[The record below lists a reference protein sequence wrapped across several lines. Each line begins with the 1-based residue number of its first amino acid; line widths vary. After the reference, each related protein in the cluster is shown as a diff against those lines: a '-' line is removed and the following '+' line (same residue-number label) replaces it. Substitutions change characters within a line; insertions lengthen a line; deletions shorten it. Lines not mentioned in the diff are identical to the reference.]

1 MCINSAS
8 EFKYYIFGMLFLKQ
22 LSDAF
27 DEAKEGV
34 FKYYLDQGKTQQQA
48 EKFVLDIW
56 VLTQSR
62 IFQ

>member
-48 EKFVLDIW
+48 EKFVLDI
-56 VLTQSR
+56 
-62 IFQ
+62 